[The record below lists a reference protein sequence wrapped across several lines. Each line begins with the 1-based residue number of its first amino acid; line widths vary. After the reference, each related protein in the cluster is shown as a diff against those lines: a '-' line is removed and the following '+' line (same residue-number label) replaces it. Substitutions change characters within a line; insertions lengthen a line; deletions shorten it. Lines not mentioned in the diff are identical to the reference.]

1 MRDPQDAGTA
11 GLTLLPGSSRL
22 SFYVGSCR
30 FGTDRYITPH
40 SYSDAQF
47 NDECNAVFLVL
58 TPEWRNEMRRLL
70 GFPCL

>member
-1 MRDPQDAGTA
+1 M
-11 GLTLLPGSSRL
+11 

-47 NDECNAVFLVL
+47 NDECDAVFLVL

-70 GFPCL
+70 GFPC

>member
-1 MRDPQDAGTA
+1 M
-11 GLTLLPGSSRL
+11 

-30 FGTDRYITPH
+30 FGTDRYITEH
-40 SYSDAQF
+40 AYA
-47 NDECNAVFLVL
+47 DEQSNNEYRAVFLVL